1 MEKILITGGRGL
13 VGTAIKNI
21 VENDTNY
28 HFTNSSEADLS
39 QYQSCY
45 DLFKKHQPTKVIHL
59 AANVGGLFKNI
70 DEKVDMLE
78 HNIQINLNVVK
89 CSHLFG
95 VKRFIGCLSTC
106 IFPDKVLYPIDETS
120 LHDGPP
126 HKSNYGYAYAKR
138 ILDVQSKAYRDQYN
152 DNFICVIPTNI
163 YGKNDNFNLE
173 NAHVIPALIHQCYLA
188 KKNKKPFIV
197 KGSGRPLRQFIYSID
212 LAKLILWTLEEYNGN
227 ANIALSVGP
236 EEEKTIENIARIIA
250 KCFDYEFELIFDTSF
265 SDGQY
270 KKTCSNKKLMEN
282 IETFDFTSINIGI
295 KETINWFIENYKI
308 CRK

>member
-1 MEKILITGGRGL
+1 M
-13 VGTAIKNI
+13 
-21 VENDTNY
+21 
-28 HFTNSSEADLS
+28 
-39 QYQSCY
+39 
-45 DLFKKHQPTKVIHL
+45 
-59 AANVGGLFKNI
+59 
-70 DEKVDMLE
+70 
-78 HNIQINLNVVK
+78 
-89 CSHLFG
+89 
-95 VKRFIGCLSTC
+95 
-106 IFPDKVLYPIDETS
+106 
-120 LHDGPP
+120 
-126 HKSNYGYAYAKR
+126 
-138 ILDVQSKAYRDQYN
+138 
-152 DNFICVIPTNI
+152 
-163 YGKNDNFNLE
+163 
-173 NAHVIPALIHQCYLA
+173 A

-236 EEEKTIENIARIIA
+236 DDEETIENILNT
-250 KCFDYEFELIFDTSF
+250 YEKLNDSKLIFDTSF